1 VSLKSIFITWLLA
14 VFLVCGT
21 GLHAQTDL
29 SSEVARANILRAKG
43 AAPEAQKVYESVLPR
58 LRAQGASADLATALT
73 NLSDIATWAGE
84 YDKAVALAHE
94 GASVYRR
101 LGDNNGEAEALN
113 DAGFA
118 GLNAGNYASAAADL
132 EHALALNSGTGNA
145 RARILILNNQGNV
158 YYYQARYSE
167 ALRAYESAFQ
177 IVNKSETEAWA
188 DTMRVLTLFNLATLY
203 QRVGNYQRA
212 IELYQTVRQSKVT
225 TPDDMGH
232 VFTNLGV
239 LYRHMGD
246 PEKALANYREAQA
259 FYAEQKDA
267 DGELGVLKNTGIVLG
282 LDLGRLQDALK
293 TFDAAYELAE
303 KASNKREAMQAVLYR
318 AEVLFRMTRLAGAEK
333 EFKSAL
339 ALAEQLG
346 TIEEQWKA
354 LYGLGRIAES
364 NSNHDLAEKKFRDAI
379 TRIESVRSRLQFSRL
394 KTDFFADK
402 RDVYDALIR
411 LLLKRND
418 TAAAFEYMERSRAR
432 AFQDRFFQD
441 KEPHEPV
448 SLKSIQANL
457 DGKTALV
464 EFWAGNDALA
474 AIWVTR
480 DAAGI
485 THHELSAGESQDLL
499 QFLSGLPENLSGN
512 WQADFQRLNAV
523 LASGIV
529 PFTDSRFQHL
539 LIVPDGFLS
548 LIPFEL
554 TSPASGPLLLEN
566 HDLAYLPSAVLLLR
580 GTESGEARFRLPWQ
594 RELLAFG
601 DPAVSGS
608 SESPLVSRSREEGGK
623 LLPYSA
629 EEIHAIA
636 AMSAGRSLTYLGPAD
651 RKQDFFGVTRFKTA
665 LLHVSTHAIADM
677 DNPERS
683 RLLFSPGQSG
693 EANNYVFL
701 KELYDLDLRG
711 TSLATL
717 SACDTERGKLVPG
730 EGVQAFS
737 RALLSA
743 GSKATL
749 TTLWRVPDQPTAEF
763 MKQFYYLL
771 LKEHESKAEAL
782 RLTKLKFLHSGTELS
797 HPRYWAAFVL
807 NGEGSEPVPRFISWQ
822 LLALVFVALIF
833 VIWVVLQLRG
843 KVKFFSPTRQPRR

>member
-1 VSLKSIFITWLLA
+1 MPVKPILFTLLLA
-14 VFLVCGT
+14 AFLAFDID
-21 GLHAQTDL
+21 LPAQQDL
-29 SSEVARANILRAKG
+29 SSEVARANALRVKG
-43 AAPEAQKVYESVLPR
+43 AAQEAQKVYESVLPR

-73 NLSDIATWAGE
+73 NLSDIATSSGE
-84 YDKAVALAHE
+84 YDKAVTLAHE
-94 GASVYRR
+94 GADVYLR
-101 LGDNNGEAEALN
+101 LGDRNGEAEALN

-118 GLNAGNYASAAADL
+118 GLNAGNYSSAAGDL
-132 EHALALNSGTGNA
+132 EHALELNSNTGNS
-145 RARILILNNQGNV
+145 RTRVLILNNQGNV
-158 YYYQARYSE
+158 FYYQAKYSE
-167 ALRAYESAFQ
+167 ALRVYESAFQ
-177 IVNKSETEAWA
+177 IVSKSETEAWA
-188 DTMRVLTLFNLATLY
+188 GTLRVLTLFNLATLY
-203 QRVGNYQRA
+203 QRVGNDQRA

-232 VFTNLGV
+232 IFANLGV

-246 PEKALANYREAQA
+246 PEKALANYREAKA
-259 FYAEQKDA
+259 FYGEQKDA

-293 TFDAAYELAE
+293 TFNAAYDLAE
-303 KASNKREAMQAVLYR
+303 KTKNKREAMQAVLYR
-318 AEVLFRMTRLAGAEK
+318 AEVLFRMARLGEAEN
-333 EFKSAL
+333 EFKSTL

-346 TIEEQWKA
+346 TVEEQWKA

-364 NSNHDLAEKKFRDAI
+364 NGNHDLAETNFRDAI

-411 LLLKRND
+411 LLLRRND
-418 TAAAFEYMERSRAR
+418 TTAAFEYMERSRAR

-448 SLKSIQANL
+448 SLRSVQAHL

-464 EFWAGNDALA
+464 EFWAGTDNIA
-474 AIWVTR
+474 AIWITR

-485 THHELSAGESQDLL
+485 MHHELSAGENQDLL
-499 QFLSGLPENLSGN
+499 QFLSGLPENLGGN
-512 WQADFQRLNAV
+512 WQAALQRLNAV
-523 LASGIV
+523 VANGIV
-529 PFTDSRFQHL
+529 PFSESRFQHL

-548 LIPFEL
+548 LVPFEL
-554 TSPASGPLLLEN
+554 TSPGSGPPLLEN
-566 HDLAYLPSAVLLLR
+566 HDLTYLPSAVLLLR
-580 GTESGEARFRLPWQ
+580 GIENRRAPFQFPWQ

-608 SESPLVSRSREEGGK
+608 GESPLVSRSGEAGQ
-623 LLPYSA
+623 LLPYSS
-629 EEIHAIA
+629 EEIRAIA
-636 AMSAGRSLTYLGPAD
+636 GMSAGRSQTYLGPAD
-651 RKQDFFGVTRFKTA
+651 RKQEFFGATRSRSA
-665 LLHVSTHAIADM
+665 LLHVSTHAISDM

-683 RLLFSPGQSG
+683 RLLFSPDQSG

-717 SACDTERGKLVPG
+717 SACDTERGKLIPG

-749 TTLWRVPDQPTAEF
+749 TTLWRVPDQPTSEF

-771 LKEHESKAEAL
+771 LKEHKPKAEAL
-782 RLTKLKFLHSGTELS
+782 RLTKLKFLHSGTEFS
-797 HPRYWAAFVL
+797 HPSYWAAFVL
-807 NGEGSEPVPRFISWQ
+807 NGDGSEPVPRFISWP
-822 LLALVFVALIF
+822 LLALAFVILIL
-833 VIWVVLQLRG
+833 VIWVILHVRRRS
-843 KVKFFSPTRQPRR
+843 KVSQNPV

>member
-1 VSLKSIFITWLLA
+1 MPLKFIIFILLLVA
-14 VFLVCGT
+14 FLACGT
-21 GLHAQTDL
+21 HLLTQTDL
-29 SSEVARANILRAKG
+29 SAEVSRANALRAKG
-43 AAPEAQKVYESVLPR
+43 AAQEAQKVYEFILPR
-58 LRAQGASADLATALT
+58 LRAQGASSDLATALT
-73 NLSDIATWAGE
+73 NLSDIATSAGE

-94 GASVYRR
+94 GADVYRR
-101 LGDNNGEAEALN
+101 LGDRNGEAEALN

-118 GLNAGNYASAAADL
+118 SLNAGNYSAATGDL
-132 EHALALNSGTGNA
+132 EHALELNSSTGNS
-145 RARILILNNQGNV
+145 RTRVLILNNQGNV
-158 YYYQARYSE
+158 FYYQAKYSE
-167 ALRAYESAFQ
+167 ALRVYESAFQ

-188 DTMRVLTLFNLATLY
+188 GTMRVLTLFNLATLY
-203 QRVGNYQRA
+203 QRVGNDQRA

-246 PEKALANYREAQA
+246 PEKALANYREAKA

-267 DGELGVLKNTGIVLG
+267 DGELGVMKNTGIVLG

-293 TFDAAYELAE
+293 TFDAAYDLAQ
-303 KASNKREAMQAVLYR
+303 KNKNKREAMQAVLYR
-318 AEVLFRMTRLAGAEK
+318 AEVLFRMTQLGEAEN
-333 EFKSAL
+333 EFRSAL
-339 ALAEQLG
+339 ILAEQLG
-346 TIEEQWKA
+346 TVEEQWKA

-364 NSNHDLAEKKFRDAI
+364 NGNDDLAEKSFRDAI

-411 LLLKRND
+411 LLLRRND
-418 TAAAFEYMERSRAR
+418 TAAAFAYMERSRAR
-432 AFQDRFFQD
+432 AFQDHFFQD
-441 KEPHEPV
+441 KESHEPV
-448 SLKSIQANL
+448 SLRSVQAHL
-457 DGKTALV
+457 DGKTALA
-464 EFWAGNDALA
+464 EFWTGTDAIA

-499 QFLSGLPENLSGN
+499 QFLLGLPEDLSNN
-512 WQADFQRLNAV
+512 WQPDLQRLNAV
-523 LASGIV
+523 VANGIV
-529 PFTDSRFQHL
+529 PFADSRYQHL
-539 LIVPDGFLS
+539 LVVPDGFLS
-548 LIPFEL
+548 LVPFEL
-554 TSPASGPLLLEN
+554 TSPGSGPPLLEN
-566 HDLAYLPSAVLLLR
+566 HDLTYLPSAVLLLR
-580 GTESGEARFRLPWQ
+580 GIENRHASFRLPWQ

-608 SESPLVSRSREEGGK
+608 SESPLVSRSGEGGGP

-629 EEIHAIA
+629 EEIRAIA
-636 AMSAGRSLTYLGPAD
+636 AMSAGRSQTYLGSAD
-651 RKQDFFGVTRFKTA
+651 RKQEFFGATRFRAA
-665 LLHVSTHAIADM
+665 LLHVSTHAISDM

-683 RLLFSPGQSG
+683 RLLFSPDQSG

-717 SACDTERGKLVPG
+717 SACDTERGKLIPG

-771 LKEHESKAEAL
+771 LKEHKSKAEAL

-807 NGEGSEPVPRFISWQ
+807 NGDGSEPVPRFISWQ
-822 LLALVFVALIF
+822 ILALAFLICVFVVWGIFQLKRKRRRLALA
-833 VIWVVLQLRG
+833 
-843 KVKFFSPTRQPRR
+843 SNP